1 MDKEYIAPRE
11 AHRKLQL
18 ARRMEQNVY
27 LYGATGYGKTTLL
40 KQYLDFRSYEYVDC
54 SEPEWEERNYDSVG
68 CIVFDQAHMVQ
79 SMEQK
84 KVITRLLERKDSW
97 VIIVGRAGLPAWI
110 RPYQMAGRLLL
121 ISEIDLQLSEKE
133 IEALAKQKGITLR
146 KEDAY
151 YIYQKSEGN
160 AYVILL
166 FLELLEGKNK
176 PVGEQENEQVAKE
189 FIRFLD
195 EHVISQWDM
204 DIQDFMM
211 KMSVV
216 DSFDEEMAERITG
229 EDKISQ
235 LIERAGGVGNFLME
249 RDEMYYF
256 RPIIKRALLNRG
268 YKKLGKN
275 MINQCFYNAGRFYEH
290 RDDIMKALEM
300 YEQIGDNENIRSLL
314 VRNGRKNPGAGF
326 YYELRK
332 YYLML
337 PEEEAENDPILM
349 SALSMLYSV
358 LMQEEKSEY
367 WYEKL
372 SGFSKK
378 VTGGEKREADQRLA
392 YLNITLPHRG
402 SAAIAD
408 LIKNYPKLIKS
419 GVENLPEMSVTNN
432 QPSVMNG
439 GKDFC
444 DWSKID
450 KLLANSIGVLIEKM
464 LRSYGL
470 GMVDHALGESF
481 YEKGVDSYEVLKHL
495 SKALLESQDSGK
507 IELAFATIGIQ
518 VRLNVVLGDMNNALR
533 LMQGF
538 EERIKKENANQLRP
552 NFNALRCRLALYNG
566 EEVVA
571 EKWMNEEAPD
581 EQREFCTLER
591 YRYLTKLRY
600 YIIHADYARANALI
614 GLLRVYAEKSK
625 RVYILMEL
633 DILES
638 VIRFRQKQE
647 WKTLFWAALRKTS
660 EYEFV
665 RILSE
670 EGALVYPLL
679 KEIRKEMDGQKKIP
693 EKWFRQVLTETKAV
707 ADHYPAYGGMDQ
719 TSLKDFKETDLQVL
733 KMQAE
738 GKTQAEIAEALGVT
752 LRTVK
757 YYSAENYKKLGV
769 NGKTEAVQKA
779 RSLNLI

>member
-1 MDKEYIAPRE
+1 MNREYIAPTE
-11 AHRKLQL
+11 AHKKLQL

-40 KQYLDFRSYEYVDC
+40 KHYLDFRNYEYIDC
-54 SEPEWEERNYDSVG
+54 GESEWVEKDFSSVS
-68 CIVFDQAHMVQ
+68 CVVFDQAHLIQ
-79 SMEQK
+79 HAEQK
-84 KVITRLLERKDSW
+84 QIITKLMEREDVW
-97 VIIVGRAGLPAWI
+97 VIISSRASLPAWI
-110 RPYQMAGRLLL
+110 RPFQMASRLVV
-121 ISEIDLQLSEKE
+121 ISEKDLHLTEKE
-133 IEALAKQKGITLR
+133 IDSIAKTKQITLQQ
-146 KEDAY
+146 DDIAF
-151 YIYQKSEGN
+151 IYQKSEGN

-166 FLELLEGKNK
+166 FLALAKDNIPIKTEA
-176 PVGEQENEQVAKE
+176 NERVAKE
-189 FIRFLD
+189 FVRFLD
-195 EHVISQWDM
+195 DHVISQWDM

-216 DSFDEEMAERITG
+216 DCFDEELAERITG
-229 EDKISQ
+229 EDKITQ
-235 LIERAGGVGNFLME
+235 LIEHSGSVGNFLME
-249 RDEMYYF
+249 ADEMYHF
-256 RPIIKRALLNRG
+256 RPIIRRALLDRG

-275 MINQCFYNAGRFYEH
+275 MMNQCFYSAGRYYEH
-290 RDDIMKALEM
+290 RDNIIKALEM

-314 VRNGRKNPGAGF
+314 VRNGRKNPAAGF

-337 PEEEAENDPILM
+337 PEEDVENDPILM
-349 SALSMLYSV
+349 SALSMLHSV

-372 SGFSKK
+372 TSYSEKT
-378 VTGGEKREADQRLA
+378 TGGEKREAIRRLA

-402 SAAIAD
+402 SADIAD
-408 LIKNYPKLIKS
+408 LIKNYPKLVTS
-419 GVENLPEMSVTNN
+419 GVDKLPEMSVTNN

-444 DWSKID
+444 DWSKMD
-450 KLLANSIGVLIEKM
+450 KLLANTIGVLIEKM
-464 LRSYGL
+464 LRGYGH
-470 GMVDHALGESF
+470 GMVAHALGESF
-481 YEKGVDSYEVLKHL
+481 YEKGMDSYEILKYL
-495 SKALLESQDSGK
+495 TKAQLENQDSGK

-518 VRLNVVLGDMNNALR
+518 VRLNVVLGDMNNAMR
-533 LMQGF
+533 LLQTF
-538 EERIKKENANQLRP
+538 EERMIKEDARQLQP
-552 NFNALRCRLALYNG
+552 NYKALCCRLALYNG
-566 EEVVA
+566 NQEA
-571 EKWMNEEAPD
+571 ADKWMNEEAPD
-581 EQREFCTLER
+581 EQKEFCTLER

-600 YIIHADYARANALI
+600 YIIHADYTRANALI

-647 WKTLFWAALRKTS
+647 WKDLFLQALIKTS

-679 KEIRKEMDGQKKIP
+679 KEISKDINDNTKISK
-693 EKWFRQVLTETKAV
+693 KWFKQVLAETKAV
-707 ADHYPAYGGMDQ
+707 ADHYPAYGGMKQ
-719 TSLKDFKETDLQVL
+719 LSLVDFKETDLQVL
-733 KMQAE
+733 KLQAE
-738 GKTQAEIAEALGVT
+738 GKTQAEIAETLGVT

-769 NGKTEAVQKA
+769 TGKTEAVQKA